1 MVLSVIVWFSAMLVR
16 VCTYK
21 ITSQLPNPH
30 GCKYKVSPAHIDD
43 IDDATNVSDTV
54 QTIGSSEA
62 SVANPNISID

>member
-1 MVLSVIVWFSAMLVR
+1 MVSLSYGFPPCS
-16 VCTYK
+16 Y
-21 ITSQLPNPH
+21 